1 METREKV
8 SLLREQ
14 MKANNLSAFIVY
26 SADPHMSEYLPEY
39 WLERAW
45 ISGFTG
51 SAGFAVFT
59 LDKAGVWTDSR
70 YFVQAAAELNGTGID
85 LFKEGVEG
93 TPNYIDWLLSELP
106 EGTKVGVNG
115 LCTAHSNWELLSK
128 KLQSK
133 KITLEDLP
141 LLEKVWKERPKDAEN
156 PIFVHPLEYA
166 GQSVEDKLAKIRSEM
181 AKKYAVDSHIVTSL
195 DDVAWI
201 TNLRGSDVAYNPVF
215 LGYLHITNTSA
226 RLFTN
231 LKKCDEVVK
240 KHLQQ
245 SGIELVAY
253 EDFFTELSK
262 LKGQKIL
269 ISANANETIFQTLQ
283 GNNECIEA
291 EPISQLLKAV
301 KNKTELEGFRSAM
314 VKDGVAMVNFL
325 YWLENQVGKEEMDE
339 YSIGRTLESFRAE
352 QTNFV
357 GNSFGEIVGY
367 QGNGAI
373 VHYSAKKESAK
384 KVTNEGTILIDSGGQ
399 YREGTTDLTR
409 VVVLGN
415 YSEDFK
421 KDYTLVL
428 KGMIDLAIVKFVKGT
443 RGVQLDAFARMPLWL
458 EHKDYG
464 HGTGHGVG
472 SFLNVHEG
480 PQNIRKDL
488 KDIPLLEGMVCSDE
502 PGLYIENKYGIRI
515 ENLVAV
521 QKDGVSDFG
530 EFFSFEVLTLCP
542 IETSCIEVSLLTE
555 KERNWLNSYHKQVEK
570 ALLPFLQAPQQQWLK
585 EKCRAI

>member
-1 METREKV
+1 MKTREKV

-14 MKANNLSAFIVY
+14 MKANDLGAFIVY
-26 SADPHMSEYLPEY
+26 SADPHMSEYLPEF

-70 YFVQAAAELNGTGID
+70 YFVQAATELNETGID
-85 LFKEGVEG
+85 LFKDGVEG

-128 KLQSK
+128 RLQSK
-133 KITLEDLP
+133 KITSVDIP
-141 LLEKVWKERPKDAEN
+141 LLEKIWNNRPKDAEN
-156 PIFVHPLEYA
+156 PIFIHPLEFA

-181 AKKYAVDSHIVTSL
+181 AKKYAADSHIVTSL

-215 LGYLHITNTSA
+215 LGYLYITKDVA
-226 RLFTN
+226 KLFVSE
-231 LKKCDEVVK
+231 KKCDTSVK

-245 SGIELVAY
+245 AGIELYPY
-253 EDFFTELSK
+253 EDFFLELSK
-262 LKGQKIL
+262 LKDQKIL
-269 ISANANETIFQTLQ
+269 ISSNANESIYHILKDKNTF
-283 GNNECIEA
+283 IEA
-291 EPISQLLKAV
+291 EPPSQLLKAV
-301 KNKTELEGFRSAM
+301 KNKTELEGFRTAM

-339 YSIGRTLESFRAE
+339 YSIGRKLENFRAE
-352 QTNFV
+352 QYNFV

-373 VHYSAKKESAK
+373 VHYSAKKDSAK
-384 KVTNEGTILIDSGGQ
+384 KVTNKGTLLIDSGGQ
-399 YREGTTDLTR
+399 YREGTTDITR
-409 VVVLGN
+409 VAVLGEYN
-415 YSEDFK
+415 QDFK

-428 KGMIDLAIVKFVKGT
+428 KGMINLAMAKFIKGT

-464 HGTGHGVG
+464 
-472 SFLNVHEG
+472 
-480 PQNIRKDL
+480 QA
-488 KDIPLLEGMVCSDE
+488 
-502 PGLYIENKYGIRI
+502 GLR
-515 ENLVAV
+515 
-521 QKDGVSDFG
+521 
-530 EFFSFEVLTLCP
+530 
-542 IETSCIEVSLLTE
+542 
-555 KERNWLNSYHKQVEK
+555 
-570 ALLPFLQAPQQQWLK
+570 
-585 EKCRAI
+585 